1 MTYYF
6 VAESHTFE
14 FQPKYASE
22 KSSLQLS
29 IHTNSQLKDSCFL
42 FQWWN
47 YHGQLL
53 QFKARGGEKPT
64 TKEIIFLDND
74 WSTWKKT
81 IPFD

>member
-29 IHTNSQLKDSCFL
+29 IHTNSQLKKRVAFFFS
-42 FQWWN
+42 N
-47 YHGQLL
+47 
-53 QFKARGGEKPT
+53 
-64 TKEIIFLDND
+64 EITMASFY
-74 WSTWKKT
+74 S
-81 IPFD
+81 